1 MRRRQT
7 GNDRAIEASQD
18 RSPSAD
24 RDSIRLGLV
33 VILMALSAVV
43 VIAGWQAAQLHAA
56 AELQQQRAQLL
67 AAGRDRAVL
76 LTTISYTDAEAKGA
90 EILASASGLFLED
103 FQNRSQSFLD
113 TVQRARSD
121 TAGTVVEAGLESVHG
136 DQADVLVVMSV
147 ATSLAGK
154 KAPPR
159 LWRMRIGLEQL
170 GAETKVSDVEF
181 LP

>member
-56 AELQQQRAQLL
+56 AELQPVVPQSVPVPELVGSGARRPLQARPGEGL
-67 AAGRDRAVL
+67 A
-76 LTTISYTDAEAKGA
+76 
-90 EILASASGLFLED
+90 
-103 FQNRSQSFLD
+103 
-113 TVQRARSD
+113 
-121 TAGTVVEAGLESVHG
+121 
-136 DQADVLVVMSV
+136 
-147 ATSLAGK
+147 
-154 KAPPR
+154 
-159 LWRMRIGLEQL
+159 
-170 GAETKVSDVEF
+170 
-181 LP
+181 